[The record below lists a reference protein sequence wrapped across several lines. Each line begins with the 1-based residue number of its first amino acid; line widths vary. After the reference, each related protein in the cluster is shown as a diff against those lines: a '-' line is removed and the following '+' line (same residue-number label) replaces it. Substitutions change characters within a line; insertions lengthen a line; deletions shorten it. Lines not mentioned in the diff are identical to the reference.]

1 MSKEY
6 KIKAKYKK
14 STYQEEH
21 WLKTISS
28 GKKVKFLITTFFRW
42 GVFTIELDEKEKE
55 EILKKEEIIL
65 NDYSCSVEELWDGS
79 YYDEEIVG
87 KENYSKEELDEI
99 NDLLYNSED
108 GEIQNSP
115 DEHVDIDLLEG
126 NGWSMDDTIYGI
138 AGECELEE

>member
-6 KIKAKYKK
+6 KMTAKYKK

-21 WLKTISS
+21 WLKTIST
-28 GKKVKFLITTFFRW
+28 GKKVEFLITTFFRW

-65 NDYSCSVEELWDGS
+65 NDYSCSVEELWDGC

-99 NDLLYNSED
+99 NNLLYNSED

-115 DEHVDIDLLEG
+115 DEHVDIDLLES